1 MSTTNWNRGKRE
13 DREYFSATER
23 RAVLRR
29 DRFKCY
35 LCGDRATEVD
45 HIIPQAEG
53 GPHSP
58 ENAASICGPCHKA
71 KTRDEALRGY
81 KRRQAKLRLP
91 EDPHPFYS

>member
-1 MSTTNWNRGKRE
+1 MSTTNWNRDKRE

-35 LCGDRATEVD
+35 LCGGQATQAD

-53 GPHSP
+53 GSHSP
-58 ENAASICGPCHKA
+58 ENAGAICAPCHTA
-71 KTRDEALRGY
+71 KSRDEALRGY